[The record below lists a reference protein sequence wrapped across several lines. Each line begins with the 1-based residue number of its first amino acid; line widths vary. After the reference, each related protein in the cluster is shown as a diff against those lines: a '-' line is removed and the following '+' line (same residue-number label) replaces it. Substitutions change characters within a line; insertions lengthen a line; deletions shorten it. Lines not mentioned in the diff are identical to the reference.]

1 MKHITITGDLGSGKS
16 AVAKILSGKLNM
28 EIISTGAIQREIAM
42 KYGMTTLELNKY
54 AENHPEIDEMID
66 NAIRNIGKQE
76 KYYIIDSRLAWF
88 FIPNSFKIY
97 LQVDVDIA
105 ADRIKGDK
113 RDTEK
118 YDSHEKAV
126 NDIKAR
132 KKSENQR
139 YLGLYGADCSNLDNF
154 DLIIDTSKSTP
165 EEIADLIIS
174 IYKCRGGET
183 EINKYWFSP
192 LQLLPTQ
199 SVRRLNIGNLRDEV
213 KSSFDICHPIKII
226 SHGGLYFIY
235 DGHKRTS
242 AAFFN
247 HVSLVP
253 VSFITEETMPFQM
266 KISEY
271 VNDHYKQSYV
281 YDWEDIHQVN
291 YLKYW
296 QNE

>member
-16 AVAKILSGKLNM
+16 AVARILSSKLNM
-28 EIISTGAIQREIAM
+28 EIISTGVIQREIAM

-54 AENHPEIDEMID
+54 SENHPEIDEMID
-66 NAIRNIGKQE
+66 NTIRSIGKQE

-88 FIPNSFKIY
+88 FIPDSFKIY

-105 ADRIKGDK
+105 ADRIAGDK

-126 NDIKAR
+126 DDIKAR

-139 YLGLYGADCSNLDNF
+139 YWSLYSADCSNMNNF

-174 IYKCRGGET
+174 AYKCCGGKAK
-183 EINKYWFSP
+183 INKYWFSP

-199 SVRRLNIGNLRDEV
+199 SVRGLNMGNLRDEI
-213 KSSFDICHPIKII
+213 KSSFDICCPVKIV
-226 SHGGLYFIY
+226 GFDGLYFIY

-242 AAFFN
+242 AALLN
-247 HVSLVP
+247 HISLVP
-253 VSFITEETMPFQM
+253 ISFITEGTMPLQM
-266 KISEY
+266 GIPEY

-281 YDWEDIHQVN
+281 YDWEDMHQIN

>member
-28 EIISTGAIQREIAM
+28 EIISTGVIQREIAM

-54 AENHPEIDEMID
+54 SESHPEIDEMID
-66 NAIRNIGKQE
+66 NTIRNIGKQE
-76 KYYIIDSRLAWF
+76 KCYIIDSRLAWF

-105 ADRIKGDK
+105 ADRITGDK

-174 IYKCRGGET
+174 IYKCHGEKT

-199 SVRRLNIGNLRDEV
+199 SVRGLNVGNLRDEV
-213 KSSFDICHPIKII
+213 KSSFDICCPIKII

-242 AAFFN
+242 TAFFN
-247 HVSLVP
+247 HISLVP
-253 VSFITEETMPFQM
+253 VSFITKETVPSQM
-266 KISEY
+266 GISEY

-281 YDWEDIHQVN
+281 YDWEDMHQIN

-296 QNE
+296 QDE